1 MIKINEKY
9 FIDADN
15 NNFVLKEYL
24 GKRLNKKTNEKEDT
38 YEIWGY
44 YNTIESTLNGLVK
57 KELRKFISK
66 QEINSLNDLQQ
77 KIDDLH
83 KFIAKKL
90 KNE

>member
-1 MIKINEKY
+1 M
-9 FIDADN
+9 IDADN

-24 GKRLNKKTNEKEDT
+24 GKRLNKKTNEKEDA

-90 KNE
+90 KNEWN

>member
-24 GKRLNKKTNEKEDT
+24 GTRLNKKTNEKEDA

>member
-24 GKRLNKKTNEKEDT
+24 GKRLNKKTNEKEDA

-57 KELRKFISK
+57 KELKKFISK

>member
-24 GKRLNKKTNEKEDT
+24 GKRLNKKTNEKEDA

-66 QEINSLNDLQQ
+66 QEINNLNDLQQ
-77 KIDDLH
+77 KIDNLH

>member
-24 GKRLNKKTNEKEDT
+24 GKRLNKKTNEKEDA

-44 YNTIESTLNGLVK
+44 YNTIESALKGLVK
-57 KELRKFISK
+57 RELRKFISK

>member
-24 GKRLNKKTNEKEDT
+24 GKRLNKKTNEKEDA